1 MTFSIVALDPNTGD
15 LGVAV
20 QSKFMC
26 VGAVIPWAKANVGA
40 IATQSWINT
49 TYGPRGLEMLE
60 AGIGAKEVLKK
71 LVSEDEMREV
81 RQAAVINSKGEVDCF
96 TGKDCFEWA
105 GHIIGDNFSCQGN
118 ILISE
123 ETVESMAKAFET
135 QKGDLIDKLLAAMRT
150 GDEEGRGDVRGKQ
163 AAALLVV
170 REKGGYGGLSD
181 RYVDIRVDEHPEP
194 IKELCRIFELYD
206 LTFLAREDPSNLMT
220 IEGDI
225 SRNIKQTLIELGYL
239 NKAESTPRWGWGKI
253 EAKALEAWIG
263 INNFESKWRDDGTI
277 WKSIYHYMMKEKGT
291 PFVSL
296 RKMSEK

>member
-1 MTFSIVALDPNTGD
+1 MTFSIVGYDPNTGD

-26 VGAVIPWAKANVGA
+26 IGIVTPFAKANVGA

-49 TYGPRGLEMLE
+49 TYGPRGLQMLE
-60 AGIGAKEVLKK
+60 KGMSAKEVLKK
-71 LVSEDEMREV
+71 LISADEMREY
-81 RQAAVINSKGEVDCF
+81 RQAAIIDSKGEVDAF
-96 TGKDCFEWA
+96 TGKDCFYWA

-118 ILISE
+118 ICYE
-123 ETVESMAKAFET
+123 GTVESMAKAFET
-135 QKGDLIDKLLAAMRT
+135 QKGDLIDKLLAAMKA
-150 GDEEGRGDVRGKQ
+150 GDEAGRGDVRGKQ
-163 AAALLVV
+163 AATLLVV
-170 REKGGYGGLSD
+170 REKGGYEGLND

-194 IKELCRIFELYD
+194 IKELFRIFELYN

-225 SRNIKQTLIELGYL
+225 STNIKQTLIELGYL
-239 NKAESTPRWGWGKI
+239 NKAELPLGEDWGKI
-253 EAKALEAWIG
+253 EAKGLEAWIG

-277 WKSIYHYMMKEKGT
+277 WKSIYDYMMTEKGT

-296 RKMSEK
+296 RKMSER